1 MAAEVTPVQYQSH
14 DDDYPLD
21 VEVLDA
27 EELRA
32 RVAKRPHRGFE
43 RVDFQCFL
51 FVRSGSYTHT
61 VDFQTHQCTAGSCLL
76 IGPGQVHRFGPPSDW
91 DGWILIIGPHH
102 VPEMVDSLPA
112 HVRTDAL
119 LAQTIS
125 ELFERMNVDAAT
137 PGAQPRLSSELL
149 ALQAHVLVRRLA
161 LGHAGIATQSRIDPV
176 LVERYREYRKTVDQ
190 EFRHWHHVASYA
202 LHLACSTKSLNRA
215 CQAVSDVSA
224 KRVIVERIVL
234 EAKRLLAHSSDT
246 AAKISADLG
255 FDEPT
260 NFTKFFRRETN
271 LTPVAFRATVQRL

>member
-1 MAAEVTPVQYQSH
+1 MAVEVTQVRYQSH

-21 VEVLDA
+21 VEVLDSD
-27 EELRA
+27 ELRA

-61 VDFQTHQCTAGSCLL
+61 IDFQTHQCTAGSCLL
-76 IGPGQVHRFGPPSDW
+76 IGPGQVHRFGPPTDW
-91 DGWILIIGPHH
+91 VGWILIIGPHR

-112 HVRTDAL
+112 HVQTDAV

-125 ELFERMNVDAAT
+125 ELFVRMKTDAAL
-137 PGAQPRLSSELL
+137 PADPPRLSSELL
-149 ALQAHVLVRRLA
+149 ALQTHVLVRRLA
-161 LGHAGIATQSRIDPV
+161 MGHAGAAAQSQIDPV
-176 LVERYREYRKTVDQ
+176 TLERYHEYRRAVDQ
-190 EFRHWHHVASYA
+190 WFRHWHHVASYA
-202 LHLACSTKSLNRA
+202 QHLACSAKSLNRA
-215 CQAVSDVSA
+215 CQAASDVSA
-224 KRVIVERIVL
+224 KRVIVERVVL
-234 EAKRLLAHSSDT
+234 EAKRLLAHSGDT

-271 LTPVAFRATVQRL
+271 LTPAAFRAAVQRP